1 MYVLT
6 AKYRFK
12 IWLFV
17 TSLGFEE
24 KQALPVICFL
34 EKKEQ
39 ITSKSALDT
48 QKSMFVLQM
57 KQRAEKRLCFVQC
70 LGLVCLKNQLMKFA
84 WENGIFGCEAIQFG
98 ITKQTLQLLGKT
110 TLIMIWPNT
119 ILDCICFFF
128 LTLKYPCKMQLE
140 TKIGYLVN
148 FDILKSNQNPT
159 LIIFGNLGF
168 FPLKWSAILKSRR
181 YYNPIHFQMSKTG
194 CHNYIPIPSKFACK
208 YSISKLYILVSY
220 YQYSDISFCN
230 NFGMFANINLHYSR
244 YYKTF
249 FLQKKSTRKHTVQ
262 LFHTLLS
269 CQFCF

>member
-1 MYVLT
+1 
-6 AKYRFK
+6 
-12 IWLFV
+12 
-17 TSLGFEE
+17 
-24 KQALPVICFL
+24 
-34 EKKEQ
+34 
-39 ITSKSALDT
+39 
-48 QKSMFVLQM
+48 
-57 KQRAEKRLCFVQC
+57 
-70 LGLVCLKNQLMKFA
+70 
-84 WENGIFGCEAIQFG
+84 
-98 ITKQTLQLLGKT
+98 
-110 TLIMIWPNT
+110 MIWPNT

-128 LTLKYPCKMQLE
+128 LTLKNPCKMQLE

-181 YYNPIHFQMSKTG
+181 YYNPIHFQMLKAG

-230 NFGMFANINLHYSR
+230 NFDMFGNINLHYSR

-249 FLQKKSTRKHTVQ
+249 FVQKKSTKKHSLALSHPAFLPILLLITTYNGNPNNCFCPVFAQ
-262 LFHTLLS
+262 ECKVTYEQNSISHVRYITFLYPPIHTQMTATTS
-269 CQFCF
+269 GTS